1 MGEDLGHLFS
11 LHFVECYMSAR
22 FLSDPCAHG
31 GSLTNKKCSLQI
43 FWKNCGD
50 FGEMQEGGVWS
61 TDFFKTSQKSIG
73 LVIPIY

>member
-22 FLSDPCAHG
+22 FLSDPRAHG

-43 FWKNCGD
+43 FWKTCGD
-50 FGEMQEGGVWS
+50 FGEMQDKGEEGGSGQLIFLKVRRN
-61 TDFFKTSQKSIG
+61 
-73 LVIPIY
+73 L

>member
-22 FLSDPCAHG
+22 FLSDPRAHG

-43 FWKNCGD
+43 FWKKYGD
-50 FGEMQEGGVWS
+50 FGEMQDKGEEGGSGQLIFLKVRRN
-61 TDFFKTSQKSIG
+61 
-73 LVIPIY
+73 L